1 MKCTTNWRYIFVSH
15 GKRHF
20 HNSNKLV
27 AKVLNLEV
35 PQRTRDER
43 NITFDPEL

>member
-1 MKCTTNWRYIFVSH
+1 MESVS
-15 GKRHF
+15 
-20 HNSNKLV
+20 KLV
-27 AKVLNLEV
+27 AKVQNLEV